1 MPSMRPR
8 VFSRLMMV
16 LYVLR
21 TGGSFSVPYSLMSS
35 LALGQYCRA
44 SWNEVITQSQPV
56 EPVPPSAAANGIG
69 VLMGSLTTSM
79 AQVLG

>member
-1 MPSMRPR
+1 
-8 VFSRLMMV
+8 MV

-35 LALGQYCRA
+35 LAFGQLVRA
-44 SWNEVITQSQPV
+44 IWNAVITQSQPV
-56 EPVPPSAAANGIG
+56 APSPPSAALNGIA

-79 AQVLG
+79 AQVFG